1 MTLVM
6 APEDLGRTS
15 SALEAPRIIP
25 RAPRLAVPDQDG
37 NLRIDEAHVQLIQPD
52 QAAAT
57 RNLPPEQVASS
68 NGLTSLQELQYQAHL
83 EQQLL
88 QSRLQQLHGT
98 DASFGGLL
106 QPSQCP
112 FLHQNANQNGVPNF
126 WMPHVPMPESL
137 HPSPFARAPQHC
149 QQCVNH
155 QVAQP
160 PHSWQSWQCQ
170 CNHGNPNP
178 PAGMA
183 PCLEP
188 QPHSDLSAFQEPV
201 TQVQSMGNDMLPSL
215 LPPRG
220 LDAPKLVLKPLVPPP
235 PVSAPLGPHPVEMG
249 LAWPEQQG
257 QGHRAPAQAPTL
269 PPMGGVTQSEH
280 SWPMT
285 AGASGHCGDPGLHR
299 MAGVTAKQ
307 DKEILDTLH
316 SSGFAVD
323 FGSADPRSD
332 RDLGQMIDTMATQGS
347 AQSASEVQA
356 ARSWASRSGRPL
368 EQVTEN
374 AEISGLSSSRP
385 DRAASKPLP
394 HRADVQLRS
403 GPLVAAEEFLR
414 SYRPQMHLQSLVYP
428 NGTKVDFTELA
439 PVLRAVAVANSQS
452 AARML
457 QAIESGS
464 HVRTALQVF
473 RECDADGCGFLT
485 WSNGGI
491 RDFVMAVFTQLGLVP
506 PAEMQTY
513 AAHTLFDM
521 NRTMCLSAC
530 DCLCLTDT
538 LLRAIFLFSSEDA
551 PTMQAEPAAK
561 VRSSGSKRSPRPVVP
576 VAEELAEAQAETERL
591 RQELE
596 ELQAAEAQAD
606 AMAADDKEVL
616 GPEVLS
622 ARHGRGIGDTSAL
635 VWTARAHAENSR
647 LERELKSLRSLA
659 NRQRGEVHWL
669 HELRQQLQTACRQEE
684 LEREHQQLMELQEE
698 DAEGELRERDLERRR
713 EQRLEALVQER
724 QERRERIEQRERELQ
739 EQELAHDL
747 EQQRLMR
754 KEQDLQQ
761 RERELRKEREKRLQ
775 QAEAL
780 RGHELE
786 FSRELGRLKGS
797 SSPPLQ
803 RAEEM
808 ASPPSASSDRL
819 EPEEEAEA
827 DSAEVAAQAAAQT
840 LENRKL
846 RRELESLR
854 ALAQWQ
860 QSEVG
865 AVLACRPGDLTRRP
879 ADEMPDSQGQQ
890 VVGSSRPRGSLVMAA
905 LAGEALVERAERD
918 GALQAPAVEGMDGT
932 GRRLGWRPEPCGQD
946 AAALH
951 FRQQGLRNGIQEY
964 DRTVRELMSR
974 VLGRADDAGHG
985 SHPENRVTE
994 PLAT

>member
-1 MTLVM
+1 M
-6 APEDLGRTS
+6 APEDLGGTS

-106 QPSQCP
+106 QQLQPLQPSQCP
-112 FLHQNANQNGVPNF
+112 FFQQNSNQSGVPNF
-126 WMPHVPMPESL
+126 WLPHVPMPESF
-137 HPSPFARAPQHC
+137 HRSHFARAPQESWTS
-149 QQCVNH
+149 QQHGQRSVNC

-160 PHSWQSWQCQ
+160 QHSWQYGQ
-170 CNHGNPNP
+170 CNHGNPT
-178 PAGMA
+178 GMA
-183 PCLEP
+183 PCLEA
-188 QPHSDLSAFQEPV
+188 HSDLSAFQEPV

-220 LDAPKLVLKPLVPPP
+220 LEAPRLVLKPLVPPP

-257 QGHRAPAQAPTL
+257 QCPRAPAQAPTL
-269 PPMGGVTQSEH
+269 PPMGGVTQSQH
-280 SWPMT
+280 SWPMR
-285 AGASGHCGDPGLHR
+285 AGASGHCDDP
-299 MAGVTAKQ
+299 GVTAKQ

-332 RDLGQMIDTMATQGS
+332 RDLSQMIDTMATQGS
-347 AQSASEVQA
+347 AQSGSEVQA

-368 EQVTEN
+368 EQVAEN

-385 DRAASKPLP
+385 DRAASKQLP
-394 HRADVQLRS
+394 HRPDVQLRS

-452 AARML
+452 TARML

-561 VRSSGSKRSPRPVVP
+561 VRSSGSKRSPRIVVP

-606 AMAADDKEVL
+606 AMAADDKEML

-698 DAEGELRERDLERRR
+698 DAEAELRERDLERRR

-780 RGHELE
+780 RSHELD

-797 SSPPLQ
+797 SGLH
-803 RAEEM
+803 AEEM

-879 ADEMPDSQGQQ
+879 ADEMPDLQGQQ

-932 GRRLGWRPEPCGQD
+932 GRPLGWRPEPCGQD
-946 AAALH
+946 AASLH

-974 VLGRADDAGHG
+974 VLGRADDPGHC
-985 SHPENRVTE
+985 SHPEKRVIE

>member
-1 MTLVM
+1 
-6 APEDLGRTS
+6 
-15 SALEAPRIIP
+15 
-25 RAPRLAVPDQDG
+25 
-37 NLRIDEAHVQLIQPD
+37 
-52 QAAAT
+52 
-57 RNLPPEQVASS
+57 
-68 NGLTSLQELQYQAHL
+68 
-83 EQQLL
+83 
-88 QSRLQQLHGT
+88 
-98 DASFGGLL
+98 
-106 QPSQCP
+106 
-112 FLHQNANQNGVPNF
+112 
-126 WMPHVPMPESL
+126 
-137 HPSPFARAPQHC
+137 
-149 QQCVNH
+149 
-155 QVAQP
+155 
-160 PHSWQSWQCQ
+160 
-170 CNHGNPNP
+170 
-178 PAGMA
+178 
-183 PCLEP
+183 
-188 QPHSDLSAFQEPV
+188 
-201 TQVQSMGNDMLPSL
+201 MGNERLPSL

-235 PVSAPLGPHPVEMG
+235 PVSAPVVPHPVEMG
-249 LAWPEQQG
+249 LAWPEPQG
-257 QGHRAPAQAPTL
+257 QGLPAPARAPTL
-269 PPMGGVTQSEH
+269 ACASEGRGLVGGVDPALLAPMGVAQSEH
-280 SWPMT
+280 SWPMR
-285 AGASGHCGDPGLHR
+285 AGASDRGDPGLHR

-307 DKEILDTLH
+307 DQEILDTLH

-323 FGSADPRSD
+323 FGAADPRSD

-347 AQSASEVQA
+347 AQSGSGLQVVRPWE
-356 ARSWASRSGRPL
+356 SRSGRPL
-368 EQVTEN
+368 EKVTEN
-374 AEISGLSSSRP
+374 AEISGLSSSGP

-394 HRADVQLRS
+394 HRQDVQLRS
-403 GPLVAAEEFLR
+403 GPMVAAEEFLR

-452 AARML
+452 SARML

-473 RECDADGCGFLT
+473 RECDADSCGFLT

-538 LLRAIFLFSSEDA
+538 LLRAIFLFNSEDA
-551 PTMQAEPAAK
+551 PTMQAEPSAK
-561 VRSSGSKRSPRPVVP
+561 ARSNGAKRSPRPVVP

-606 AMAADDKEVL
+606 AMAADDKEMP
-616 GPEVLS
+616 GPEAVS
-622 ARHGRGIGDTSAL
+622 ARQCRGIGDTSAL

-698 DAEGELRERDLERRR
+698 DTEAELRERDLERRR

-739 EQELAHDL
+739 EQELAHGL

-780 RGHELE
+780 RSHELD

-797 SSPPLQ
+797 SAL
-803 RAEEM
+803 REEM

-865 AVLACRPGDLTRRP
+865 AVLACRPGDLTRP
-879 ADEMPDSQGQQ
+879 HEEPPVSQGQQ
-890 VVGSSRPRGSLVMAA
+890 VAGSSRPRGSLVMAA
-905 LAGEALVERAERD
+905 LAGEALLERAERD
-918 GALQAPAVEGMDGT
+918 GALQAPAGEGMDGT
-932 GRRLGWRPEPCGQD
+932 GRPSGWRPESCGQD
-946 AAALH
+946 AATLH

-974 VLGRADDAGHG
+974 VLDRADDTGHG
-985 SHPENRVTE
+985 SHPGPEKRVIE